1 MNSRDK
7 TVSVN
12 LFISVYKNVAFLKKV
27 LDSVEQQYYKNFIVT
42 ILEDGEFNEMQG
54 FIANS
59 TYAFSIVHLSQQDLG
74 FRKNKILNA
83 GLRKNTAELCV
94 FIDGDCVL
102 HPKFLYEYVRYF
114 DGDSVLFGKRTYLDH
129 KTSALLLSTNIIVP
143 SKWTMYKNKS
153 KHVEES
159 FYLPFKPVLI
169 KKHHYLIGSNMG
181 IPFSTLKAVNGFDED
196 YTFAGFGEDCDIE
209 WRIAKEG
216 FSFLNLKHHAI
227 QFHLDHERA
236 NREEETA
243 ISRQMFERKKGEGI
257 SFCKQGLY

>member
-1 MNSRDK
+1 MNK

-12 LFISVYKNVAFLKKV
+12 LFISVYKNIFFLKKV
-27 LDSVEQQYYKNFIVT
+27 LDSVEQQNYKNFIVT
-42 ILEDGEFNEMQG
+42 ILEDGEFDDMRE
-54 FIANS
+54 FINNVKS
-59 TYAFSIVHLSQQDLG
+59 TFPIFHFSQKDLG

-114 DGDSVLFGKRTYLDH
+114 DGDSVLFGKRTYLDQ
-129 KTSALLLSTNIIVP
+129 KTSALLLNTNIIVP

-196 YTFAGFGEDCDIE
+196 FTFAGFGEDCDIE
-209 WRIAKEG
+209 WRIANEG

-236 NREEETA
+236 NREEETE
-243 ISRQMFERKKGEGI
+243 ISRQMFERKKREGF
-257 SFCKQGLY
+257 SFCKHGLD

>member
-1 MNSRDK
+1 MNN
-7 TVSVN
+7 TISVN

-42 ILEDGEFNEMQG
+42 ILEDGEFDDMRE
-54 FIANS
+54 FIKNVKS
-59 TYAFSIVHLSQQDLG
+59 SFPIFHFSQKDIG

-83 GLRKNTAELCV
+83 GLRKNTAKLCV

-102 HPKFLYEYVRYF
+102 HPKFLYEYVRHF
-114 DGDSVLFGKRTYLDH
+114 DGKSVMFGKRTYLDH
-129 KTSALLLSTNIIVP
+129 KTSAMLLNTKIIVP
-143 SKWTMYKNKS
+143 SKWAMYKNKS

-159 FYLPFKPVLI
+159 FYLPYKPVLI
-169 KKHHYLIGSNMG
+169 KKHHYLLGSNMG

-196 YTFAGFGEDCDIE
+196 YTSVGFGEDCDIE
-209 WRIAKEG
+209 WRIVKEG

-227 QFHLDHERA
+227 QFHLDHARV

-243 ISRQMFERKKGEGI
+243 VSRQMFERKKMEGF
-257 SFCKQGLY
+257 SFCKQGLV

>member
-1 MNSRDK
+1 MNK

-12 LFISVYKNVAFLKKV
+12 LFISVYKNISFLKKV

-42 ILEDGEFNEMQG
+42 ILEDGEFDEMRE
-54 FIANS
+54 FINNVKS
-59 TYAFSIVHLSQQDLG
+59 TFPIFHFSQKDLG

-102 HPKFLYEYVRYF
+102 HPRFLYEYVRYY
-114 DGDSVLFGKRTYLDH
+114 DGASVLFGKRTYLDH

-196 YTFAGFGEDCDIE
+196 YAFAGFGEDCDIE
-209 WRIAKEG
+209 WRIANKG

-243 ISRQMFERKKGEGI
+243 ISRQMFERKKREGF
-257 SFCKQGLY
+257 SFCKKGLY

>member
-1 MNSRDK
+1 
-7 TVSVN
+7 
-12 LFISVYKNVAFLKKV
+12 
-27 LDSVEQQYYKNFIVT
+27 
-42 ILEDGEFNEMQG
+42 
-54 FIANS
+54 
-59 TYAFSIVHLSQQDLG
+59 
-74 FRKNKILNA
+74 
-83 GLRKNTAELCV
+83 
-94 FIDGDCVL
+94 
-102 HPKFLYEYVRYF
+102 VRHF
-114 DGDSVLFGKRTYLDH
+114 DGASVLFGKRTYLDH

-143 SKWTMYKNKS
+143 SKRKMYKNKS

-209 WRIAKEG
+209 WRIANEG

-243 ISRQMFERKKGEGI
+243 ISRQMFERKKGEGV
-257 SFCKQGLY
+257 SFCKNGLY

>member
-1 MNSRDK
+1 MCFYRW
-7 TVSVN
+7 
-12 LFISVYKNVAFLKKV
+12 
-27 LDSVEQQYYKNFIVT
+27 
-42 ILEDGEFNEMQG
+42 
-54 FIANS
+54 
-59 TYAFSIVHLSQQDLG
+59 
-74 FRKNKILNA
+74 
-83 GLRKNTAELCV
+83 GLC
-94 FIDGDCVL
+94 L
-102 HPKFLYEYVRYF
+102 HPRFLYEYVRYF

-129 KTSALLLSTNIIVP
+129 KTSALLLNTNIIVP

-209 WRIAKEG
+209 WRIANEG

-243 ISRQMFERKKGEGI
+243 ISRKMFERKKREGV
-257 SFCKQGLY
+257 SFCKKGLD